1 QQITTQQMT
10 TQQPF
15 TFFLNQFEARI
26 EGVEPLV
33 RRLSSLRGQFLDQS
47 AFDAILAQG
56 DPMLYKVYAVD
67 RPGVDGELS
76 SGLTILH
83 PGKVGDEYFM
93 TKGHFHAVL
102 ETGEVYYCLGGR
114 GMMVMETPEG
124 DWHVAEMT
132 PGAVVYVPPRWAHR
146 SVNVSIAEDL
156 VFFWVYPAN
165 AGHDYGAIERQ
176 GFRKLIV
183 AQEGAPAI
191 VDNPRWLP
199 PAQR

>member
-1 QQITTQQMT
+1 MN
-10 TQQPF
+10 QQPF
-15 TFFLNQFEARI
+15 TFFLNHAAARI
-26 EGVEPLV
+26 EDSAPLV

-47 AFDAILAQG
+47 AFDALLAHD
-56 DPMLYKVYAVD
+56 DPELYKVYAVD
-67 RPGVDGELS
+67 RPDVSGELS

-83 PGKVGDEYFM
+83 PGTVGAEYYM

-102 ETGEVYYCLGGR
+102 ATGEVYYCLAGHGR
-114 GMMVMETPEG
+114 MVMETPEG

-146 SVNVSIAEDL
+146 SVNVGAEDL
-156 VFFWVYPAN
+156 VFFWVYPAD
-165 AGHDYGAIERQ
+165 AGHDYGSIERQ

-183 AQEGAPAI
+183 EQDGAPAI

-199 PAQR
+199 PEMR

>member
-1 QQITTQQMT
+1 MN
-10 TQQPF
+10 QQPF
-15 TFFLNQFEARI
+15 TFFLNQTAARI
-26 EGVEPLV
+26 EESTPLV
-33 RRLSSLRGQFLDQS
+33 RRLSSLRGQFLDHA
-47 AFDAILAQG
+47 AFDARLAQD
-56 DPMLYKVYAVD
+56 DPELYKVYAVD
-67 RPGVDGELS
+67 RPAVAGELS

-83 PGKVGDEYFM
+83 PGKVGDEYYM

-102 ETGEVYYCLGGR
+102 ETGEVYYALAGQGR
-114 GMMVMETPEG
+114 MVMETPEG

-146 SVNVSIAEDL
+146 SVNVGNEDL
-156 VFFWVYPAN
+156 VLFWVYPAN

-183 AQEGAPAI
+183 ERDGAPTI

-199 PAQR
+199 PDGR